1 MQTGLLLY
9 VLHRHRRLRAD
20 VRELISRILADR
32 NRIEPAV
39 HTLADLLTDVA
50 NATAR
55 SGDSLHMLSKRLD
68 RILATSRGEGYSV
81 KESYLSLSDICDAGL
96 AADLQRR
103 FPALSRTE
111 AGLCCMIVRG
121 FDPSCISKVFGY
133 DHEQT
138 FYNKRTEIRR
148 KLGIDRS
155 VPLER
160 FLNDEAARLRKE
172 QRRYLEQWVDRH

>member
-1 MQTGLLLY
+1 
-9 VLHRHRRLRAD
+9 
-20 VRELISRILADR
+20 
-32 NRIEPAV
+32 
-39 HTLADLLTDVA
+39 
-50 NATAR
+50 
-55 SGDSLHMLSKRLD
+55 
-68 RILATSRGEGYSV
+68 
-81 KESYLSLSDICDAGL
+81 
-96 AADLQRR
+96 
-103 FPALSRTE
+103 
-111 AGLCCMIVRG
+111 MIVRG

-172 QRRYLEQWVDRH
+172 QRRYIERWVDRH